1 MFFGTCDTC
10 VHMCGVCACVCCVC
24 EVCEVCECMCVCVC
38 GGGGMWG
45 GGGDIPK
52 VCLNREMKVR
62 NCSMTHW
69 VHWLVFL
76 YRSDKPTGQNK

>member
-24 EVCEVCECMCVCVC
+24 EVCEVCEYMCVC
-38 GGGGMWG
+38 GRGMWG
-45 GGGDIPK
+45 RGGDIPK
-52 VCLNREMKVR
+52 VCLNRGMKVR

-69 VHWLVFL
+69 VHW
-76 YRSDKPTGQNK
+76 